1 MIRPIEVTPQ
11 KSTRKG
17 AFLLLVF
24 CPNASEGEGVMNFA
38 IDPEI

>member
-1 MIRPIEVTPQ
+1 MTRPVKATPQ

-17 AFLLLVF
+17 AFLLLVS